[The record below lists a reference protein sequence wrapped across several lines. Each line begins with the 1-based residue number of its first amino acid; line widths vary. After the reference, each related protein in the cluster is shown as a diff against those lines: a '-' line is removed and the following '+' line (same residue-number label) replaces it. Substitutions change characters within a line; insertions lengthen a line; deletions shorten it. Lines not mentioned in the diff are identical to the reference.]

1 MRARRRLSER
11 LRALREQTGRTGMEF
26 AEPLGWGQ
34 SKVSKIETGRQLPAE
49 ADLRAWAQATNA
61 DPRELLALLEQ
72 ARAE

>member
-1 MRARRRLSER
+1 
-11 LRALREQTGRTGMEF
+11 MEF

-61 DPRELLALLEQ
+61 DPGELLALLEQ